1 MDDMDGFSCSDSED
15 EDFYGGGSTKHIDDS
30 VAEIEDVGRVRIEY
44 RGRNLAEAKEDEEQA
59 QSRYIS
65 ICFDFYLFDIIP
77 KS

>member
-15 EDFYGGGSTKHIDDS
+15 EDFYDGGSKKNYIDDG

-59 QSRYIS
+59 QSR
-65 ICFDFYLFDIIP
+65 
-77 KS
+77 